1 MVELR
6 KKSYL
11 GPAKISSFS
20 SRNFSRSN
28 NMTHS
33 DMLYRLDISTFYFY
47 EQLLFQIFVLWKFI
61 KTKAFPCLLSHLQS
75 TATQITITI
84 NIFVSNIIEYE
95 ISFFIK
101 IHVKDLT
108 MAFYIQI

>member
-1 MVELR
+1 MSRGGVESLIQGEL
-6 KKSYL
+6 KSF
-11 GPAKISSFS
+11 PARILVEAIC
-20 SRNFSRSN
+20 
-28 NMTHS
+28 MTHS

-47 EQLLFQIFVLWKFI
+47 KQLLFQIFVLWKFI